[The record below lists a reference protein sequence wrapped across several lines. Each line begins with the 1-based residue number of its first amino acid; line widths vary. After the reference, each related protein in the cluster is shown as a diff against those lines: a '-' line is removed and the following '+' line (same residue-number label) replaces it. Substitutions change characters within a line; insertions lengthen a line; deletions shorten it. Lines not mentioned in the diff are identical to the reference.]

1 MPNRFLPL
9 LVLAVGCAHARTEP
23 GMVRRLPLRVAEGV
37 LTAPLSSALQAQ
49 QLREGLVRALVVRG
63 FCLERNGEF
72 EALLNL
78 RADVD
83 AAGHVAV
90 TLTVDN
96 GKSTQIEELTQKLDA
111 MPATAEAA
119 EESLA
124 PLLADFEKSGPVLEL
139 TSSANLC
146 PGVP

>member
-1 MPNRFLPL
+1 MPNRLLPL
-9 LVLAVGCAHARTEP
+9 LLVLGCAHVKAAP
-23 GMVRRLPLRVAEGV
+23 VRRVPLRVAEGV

-83 AAGHVAV
+83 AAGHAVV

-96 GKSTQIEELTQKLDA
+96 GKGATIEELTQKLDA
-111 MPATAEAA
+111 LPDTAEAA
-119 EESLA
+119 EESLR
-124 PLLADFEKSGPVLEL
+124 PLLADFEKSAPLQDL
-139 TSSANLC
+139 ASSAQLC